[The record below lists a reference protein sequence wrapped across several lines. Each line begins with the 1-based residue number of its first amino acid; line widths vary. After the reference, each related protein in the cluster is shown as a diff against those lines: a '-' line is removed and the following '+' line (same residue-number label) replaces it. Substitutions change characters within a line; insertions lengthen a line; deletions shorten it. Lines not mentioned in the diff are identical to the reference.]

1 MLRLCK
7 ETRLHQTSGQKNLQ
21 WEEGGDHPEYYQVQK
36 AHVEGP
42 EGPAASPHLVPQFP
56 LSKAA
61 SASDFLCALGAK
73 SFLSQSTTLALQLS
87 FVLITELKFPTN
99 VGRAFR
105 TD

>member
-21 WEEGGDHPEYYQVQK
+21 WEEGGQHPGYHQVQK
-36 AHVEGP
+36 AHV

-61 SASDFLCALGAK
+61 SASDFLCALEAK
-73 SFLSQSTTLALQLS
+73 SFLSESTALALPPLVAPRQGWPWLS
-87 FVLITELKFPTN
+87 SALF
-99 VGRAFR
+99 
-105 TD
+105 